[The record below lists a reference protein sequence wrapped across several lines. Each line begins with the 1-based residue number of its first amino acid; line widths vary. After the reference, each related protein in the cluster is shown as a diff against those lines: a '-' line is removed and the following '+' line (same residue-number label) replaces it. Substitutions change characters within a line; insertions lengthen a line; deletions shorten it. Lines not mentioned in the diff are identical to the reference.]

1 MHNKMFT
8 SFQAK
13 TYQQIADLFSPR
25 SASAAAAIATK
36 VGQEMN
42 TKTHGEEGAMGK
54 YSVAPIVKNSVEF
67 ECQGKKY
74 AYHLGE
80 VLKRKWEI
88 PDIKPAKKVSRGGG
102 HGGLWMKLL
111 GGGGASMDAQTA
123 KRDFTVRFCLFGVNT
138 DAITP
143 FLEFWLVP
151 NAENVL
157 AFPEMEFEA
166 MGLGLDGGEDSE
178 KEEEH
183 AAFLDVCRRKFVELG
198 ITGGQDEEAGEAYTT
213 ERMERDYHGYVF
225 GPGEEDRVVYV
236 FFQVLPGGE
245 GAVGK
250 LAILDE
256 MLNRHKVLETPVDAK
271 MRALFYNYPELLYIY
286 GSPVS
291 PIDSVVFGEDSEYD
305 ATEEAPQEIPYCL
318 YLCQD
323 KVKLSEESQEGKAVE
338 TATGKVLPGIEEPH
352 YVSPKDKYQL
362 TPGKTDLEHLRTE
375 DKYGYFYYFTHELMG
390 NEDVKMVKRYAVFMY
405 NTDYCLDEE
414 TKALLKSSGLD
425 KLMKGGS
432 HLKREF
438 DSRDWVSGG
447 GGGKG
452 GVERVELYYAPS
464 TEIRKGDE
472 VIVEKEFVEEIY
484 VKRRNTPVPEYDNE
498 SESEDDLEM
507 EMEEEQ
513 PVNRKTLDINPE
525 PMEEGAVE
533 DLEEPERTED
543 SVEEAVEEP
552 VEEGAVEEPEEG
564 AVDESV
570 EEEPVEDSEEG
581 AVEES
586 VEEEPVEEPEEG
598 AVEDIPLPLEKP
610 EEDTD
615 NTEYASIYFQR
626 DGVPLW
632 CIKHRI
638 CFICLDS
645 DTSSSPP
652 LPESETVV
660 EEEPIKIEK

>member
-1 MHNKMFT
+1 MFT

-25 SASAAAAIATK
+25 SAATAANGTDFGK
-36 VGQEMN
+36 EMN
-42 TKTHGEEGAMGK
+42 TKTHGEEGAIGK
-54 YSVAPIVKNSVEF
+54 YSVAPIVKNSLDI

-80 VLKRKWEI
+80 VLKRKWEL
-88 PDIKPAKKVSRGGG
+88 PDTKSANKVSRGGG

-111 GGGGASMDAQTA
+111 GGGGGPGEGGVDGQMA
-123 KRDFTVRFCLFGVNT
+123 KREFTVRFCLFGVNT

-157 AFPEMEFEA
+157 AFPETVFEA
-166 MGLGLDGGEDSE
+166 MDSGLDGGEGDSE
-178 KEEEH
+178 EEEQH
-183 AAFLDVCRRKFVELG
+183 AAFLDVCRKKFVELG
-198 ITGGQDEEAGEAYTT
+198 IAGGQDEEAGEAYTT

-236 FFQVLPGGE
+236 FFQLLPGGE
-245 GAVGK
+245 GAIGK

-256 MLNRHKVLETPVDAK
+256 MLNRHKVLEMPVDAK
-271 MRALFYNYPELLYIY
+271 MRDLFYNYPELLYIY
-286 GSPVS
+286 GSPMS

-323 KVKLSEESQEGKAVE
+323 KAKLTEEAQEGKAVE
-338 TATGKVLPGIEEPH
+338 TPTGNALPGIEEPH

-390 NEDVKMVKRYAVFMY
+390 DEDVKLVKRYAVFTY
-405 NTDYCLDEE
+405 NTDYRLDEE
-414 TKALLKSSGLD
+414 TKALLKSLELD

-432 HLKREF
+432 HLKRELE
-438 DSRDWVSGG
+438 SRDWVYGG
-447 GGGKG
+447 DGKERAEQ
-452 GVERVELYYAPS
+452 VEFYYAPS
-464 TEIRKGDE
+464 TEIRKGDD
-472 VIVEKEFVEEIY
+472 VIVAKKFVEEIY
-484 VKRRNTPVPEYDNE
+484 VKRPNTPVPEEE
-498 SESEDDLEM
+498 SESESEDLEM
-507 EMEEEQ
+507 EMEQ
-513 PVNRKTLDINPE
+513 PVKRKALDINPE
-525 PMEEGAVE
+525 PMEEVAVE
-533 DLEEPERTED
+533 DSVEPERTKD
-543 SVEEAVEEP
+543 S
-552 VEEGAVEEPEEG
+552 
-564 AVDESV
+564 
-570 EEEPVEDSEEG
+570 EEEPVEDSEER
-581 AVEES
+581 
-586 VEEEPVEEPEEG
+586 EEEPVEEPAEETEEDLEEKEEEPVETTEPEKDQDLVEG

-610 EEDTD
+610 ASEDLEEEEEDTE
-615 NTEYASIYFQR
+615 NTEYASVYFQR
-626 DGVPLW
+626 DEVPLW

-638 CFICLDS
+638 CFTCLDS
-645 DTSSSPP
+645 DSVSPPP
-652 LPESETVV
+652 LPESETVE